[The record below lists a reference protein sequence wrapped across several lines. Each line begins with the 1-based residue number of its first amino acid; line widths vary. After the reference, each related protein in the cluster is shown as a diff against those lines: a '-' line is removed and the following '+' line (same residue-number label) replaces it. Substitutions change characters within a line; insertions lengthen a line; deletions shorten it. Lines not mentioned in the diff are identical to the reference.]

1 MPFSNTRVRGRLLVL
16 CDQNFFFTVTGRSK
30 IFFAKMDRVFVRPGI
45 HGWMFTFSKYCELVM
60 VNHPPGVVTEGYDS
74 VGWNK
79 SGKLSK
85 CHVFQNF
92 GDWRETNSKLFANRS
107 SSIEFQKNG
116 LEVCEKLLKAIFF
129 SFLQQPIKKNSLI
142 LRKWTY
148 IDPDLMTWIFGFE
161 LKDWVLWT
169 YELGLCILGHTSE
182 SEYLND

>member
-30 IFFAKMDRVFVRPGI
+30 IFFAKMDRVFVR
-45 HGWMFTFSKYCELVM
+45 WMFTFSKYCELVM

-148 IDPDLMTWIFGFE
+148 MYRPRFDDLDLWIWTERLGFM
-161 LKDWVLWT
+161 DLWT
-169 YELGLCILGHTSE
+169 WLMYTWTYIRIRILE
-182 SEYLND
+182 WLK